1 MPLQEECILES
12 PLSVD
17 IPVLSLLGQTEFSY
31 PEIEILARIVII
43 FILIILG
50 GCLSATNLALSYLS
64 KVKVRE
70 LTEKNING
78 SHILHRLI
86 DRRSYS
92 LTTLVIANLLVI
104 LTADN
109 ITHDTIDY
117 YTKMKSYEISII
129 TTIIMS
135 VMILFSGEV
144 IFRTIITYNIERFSL
159 SIARTIEIMYFILY
173 PVSWMLINISNFTGK
188 LLGINVEHPYK
199 QFITQDHIRLLV
211 EEGEEQGVFEEQEKE
226 MIHSIISFGDTI
238 AREIMIPRISMICI
252 EVNQNIDDVLNAIL
266 GTGYSRIP
274 VYEETIDNIVGIIY
288 EKDMLKILKDNKL
301 NVNIRDIMRPA
312 YFTPEIKKIDELLK
326 EMQKDRISMAIVVDE
341 YGGTDGLIT
350 IEDIIE
356 EIVGEIQDEY
366 DQKTAIL
373 EKLGNNVFLIDARMN
388 IEDVNSYFDINL
400 PVDECET
407 IGGFVYGLLGRI
419 PAQGEEVKLDS
430 LSIIVEKIHRRMI
443 KKLKIKKITDQVS
456 IQNEEN
462 SSKEK

>member
-1 MPLQEECILES
+1 MED
-12 PLSVD
+12 PLSGD
-17 IPVLSLLGQTEFSY
+17 ILVLSLLGQLEVSYLKTEFA
-31 PEIEILARIVII
+31 ARIIII

-50 GCLSATNLALSYLS
+50 GCLSAANLALSSLS
-64 KVKVRE
+64 KVNIRE

-78 SHILHRLI
+78 SYILHQLI

-92 LTTLVIANLLVI
+92 LITLVIANLLVI
-104 LTADN
+104 LIADN
-109 ITHDTIDY
+109 LAHDTIEY
-117 YTKMKSYEISII
+117 YTKMKSYEISIV

-144 IFRTIITYNIERFSL
+144 IFRTISTYNIEKFSL
-159 SIARTIEIMYFILY
+159 SIARPVVIMYFIFY
-173 PVSWMLINISNFTGK
+173 PVSWLLINISNFTGK

-238 AREIMIPRISMICI
+238 AREIMIPRISMICL
-252 EVNQNIDDVLNAIL
+252 EVNQNIDNVLNAIL
-266 GTGYSRIP
+266 ETGYSRIP
-274 VYEETIDNIVGIIY
+274 LYEETIDNIVGIVY
-288 EKDMLKILKDNKL
+288 EKDMLKILKDNRL
-301 NVNIRDIMRPA
+301 NINIRDIMRPA

-350 IEDIIE
+350 VEDIIE
-356 EIVGEIQDEY
+356 EIVGEIEDEY
-366 DQKTAIL
+366 DQKSAVI
-373 EKLGNNVFLIDARMN
+373 ENLGNNAFMVDARMN
-388 IEDVNSYFDINL
+388 IEDVNAYFDINL

-419 PAQGEEVKLDS
+419 PAQGEEVNIDS

-443 KKLKIKKITDQVS
+443 KKLKIKKTTES
-456 IQNEEN
+456 LSNKNEEN
-462 SSKEK
+462 ASKEK

>member
-1 MPLQEECILES
+1 MEAH
-12 PLSVD
+12 LSVD
-17 IPVLSLLGQTEFSY
+17 ILVLSLPGEMELSYLTTEVAAS
-31 PEIEILARIVII
+31 IIIV

-50 GCLSATNLALSYLS
+50 GCLSAANLALSSLS

-70 LTEKNING
+70 LTERNIKG
-78 SHILHRLI
+78 SYILHRLI
-86 DRRSYS
+86 EKRSYS
-92 LTTLVIANLLVI
+92 LITLVIANLLVI
-104 LTADN
+104 LIADN
-109 ITHDTIDY
+109 LTHDTIEY
-117 YTKMKSYEISII
+117 YAKMESYKVSII
-129 TTIIMS
+129 TTIIVS

-144 IFRTIITYNIERFSL
+144 IFRTISTYNIEKFSL
-159 SIARTIEIMYFILY
+159 SIARPVEIMYYIFY
-173 PVSWMLINISNFTGK
+173 PVSWLLINSSNFTGK

-252 EVNQNIDDVLNAIL
+252 EVNQTIDNVLNAIL
-266 GTGYSRIP
+266 ETGYSRIP
-274 VYEETIDNIVGIIY
+274 VYEETIDNIVGIVY
-288 EKDMLKILKDNKL
+288 EKDMLKILKDNRL
-301 NVNIRDIMRPA
+301 NINIRDIMRAA

-350 IEDIIE
+350 VEDILE
-356 EIVGEIQDEY
+356 EIVGEIEDEY
-366 DQKTAIL
+366 DQKTSLL
-373 EKLGNNVFLIDARMN
+373 EDLGNNTFIVNARMN

-430 LSIIVEKIHRRMI
+430 ISIIVEKIHRRMI
-443 KKLKIKKITDQVS
+443 KKLKIKKNT
-456 IQNEEN
+456 EN
-462 SSKEK
+462 LANKEDLSK

>member
-1 MPLQEECILES
+1 MED
-12 PLSVD
+12 PLSGD
-17 IPVLSLLGQTEFSY
+17 ILVLSLLGQVEVSYVKTE
-31 PEIEILARIVII
+31 IAARIVIV

-50 GCLSATNLALSYLS
+50 GCLSAANLALSSLS

-70 LTEKNING
+70 LTEKKING
-78 SHILHRLI
+78 SHILHKLI
-86 DRRSYS
+86 EKRSYS
-92 LTTLVIANLLVI
+92 LITLVIANLLLI

-109 ITHDTIDY
+109 ITHDTIEY
-117 YTKMKSYEISII
+117 YAKMKSYEISIV

-144 IFRTIITYNIERFSL
+144 IFRTISTYNIEKFSL
-159 SIARTIEIMYFILY
+159 SIARPVEIMYFIFY
-173 PVSWMLINISNFTGK
+173 PVSWLLINISNFTGK

-252 EVNQNIDDVLNAIL
+252 EVNQTIDNVLNAIL
-266 GTGYSRIP
+266 ETGYSRIP
-274 VYEETIDNIVGIIY
+274 VYEETIDNIVGIVY
-288 EKDMLKILKDNKL
+288 EKDMLKILKDNTL
-301 NVNIRDIMRPA
+301 NINIRDIMRPA

-350 IEDIIE
+350 VEDIIE
-356 EIVGEIQDEY
+356 EIVGEIDDEY
-366 DQKTAIL
+366 DQKSAVI
-373 EKLGNNVFLIDARMN
+373 ENLGNNVFMVDARMN
-388 IEDVNSYFDINL
+388 IEDVNAYFDINL

-419 PAQGEEVKLDS
+419 PAQGEEVNLDD

-443 KKLKIKKITDQVS
+443 KKLKIKKTAENLS
-456 IQNEEN
+456 KKNEDDLI
-462 SSKEK
+462 